1 MEQSTNQGTTANQA
15 ALLSRIALRTSQI
28 PWQFWALVLIIVS
41 GSVGFTA
48 TSMLLRLPKSPQC
61 VRIFWPIASASKR
74 IYCAQVEAEQ
84 ETVDSFLKA
93 IDLVEALPQDH
104 PLRNEI
110 NRNVEDWALAIL
122 DIAEKEFQGGK
133 LEEAIATAR
142 RLPENLQVYGLIE
155 EKIEEWRSIWGEGE
169 EIFAK
174 VEEELRKSNWN
185 LAFREAVSLLT
196 VSNKYWATTRYDDTV
211 KKIQLAQ
218 EESSRLDDAY
228 RVLRRGGIDNW
239 LQAIADAE
247 EISPES
253 YAYQEAQNLIADAKE
268 KIVDSIDDLI
278 DARRWSSLS
287 DVVNQLP
294 DSLALSD
301 EIADWRTMASAGL
314 DAQTGTVENLEIAIL
329 GLEEIDEDRPLY
341 QEAQDLISRFKLE
354 IQDVTNLEEARN
366 LAAGGSVDDLNAA
379 IATAEMV
386 PSSNPRYQEARQEIT
401 QWTTT
406 IQLREDQPILDK
418 ARSLARGGNISALRQ
433 AITQAQSIGSG
444 RTLHNEAQKEVRKWR
459 VSIQRQEDQPILNQA
474 IALGAAKD
482 YEAAIGAARKIS
494 SGRVLYQEAQ
504 NNINKWQREIRA
516 KKNLEEA
523 FLIAQPQTPQS
534 LVSAIGVVRKIPSS
548 TDVSY
553 KAKQALDRW
562 SFQLLSMA
570 QRMANRSLLSE
581 AVNLAKMIPSDSAA
595 YGSAQNQINA
605 WNKLL
610 RPVQPEIP
618 PSLVPENQFVVP
630 ILDTEDSDNTP

>member
-1 MEQSTNQGTTANQA
+1 MEQSTNQGTTANHT
-15 ALLSRIALRTSQI
+15 ALLGRIALRTSQI
-28 PWQFWALVLIIVS
+28 PWQFWAIALIIVS
-41 GSVGFTA
+41 GTVGFAA

-84 ETVDSFLKA
+84 GTVDSFLRA
-93 IDLVEALPQDH
+93 INLVEALPSDH

-110 NRNVEDWALAIL
+110 NRNVEEWAVAIL
-122 DIAEKEFQGGK
+122 DIAENEFQRGK
-133 LEEAIATAR
+133 LEGAIETAR
-142 RLPENLQVYGLIE
+142 RVPENVLVYGLIE
-155 EKIEEWRSIWGEGE
+155 ERIEKWRSIWGEGE

-185 LAFREAVSLLT
+185 FAFREAVNLLS

-211 KKIQLAQ
+211 NKIQLAQ
-218 EESSRLDDAY
+218 EESRRLDDAY

-239 LQAIADAE
+239 LKAIADAE
-247 EISPES
+247 EISSES

-268 KIVDSIDDLI
+268 KISDHIDGLI

-294 DSLALSD
+294 DSLALSE

-354 IQDVTNLEEARN
+354 VQDVTNLQEARN
-366 LAAGGSVDDLNAA
+366 LASGGSIDALNAA

-386 PSSNPRYQEARQEIT
+386 PSRNPRYHEARQEIT

-406 IQLREDQPILDK
+406 IQLREDQPILDQ
-418 ARSLARGGNISALRQ
+418 ARSSAAGGSLSDLRQ
-433 AITQAQSIGSG
+433 AIAQAQSIGSG
-444 RTLHNEAQKEVRKWR
+444 RTLHNEAQKEIRKWR

-474 IALGAAKD
+474 IEDHPNLTHFVKSKDHRSKTTLVATSDKAEEIIKQFAQKGLILGSGYGKHAK
-482 YEAAIGAARKIS
+482 
-494 SGRVLYQEAQ
+494 
-504 NNINKWQREIRA
+504 NHIR
-516 KKNLEEA
+516 
-523 FLIAQPQTPQS
+523 IANFPTHS
-534 LVSAIGVVRKIPSS
+534 KESIEMVCDLMEK
-548 TDVSY
+548 
-553 KAKQALDRW
+553 
-562 SFQLLSMA
+562 
-570 QRMANRSLLSE
+570 
-581 AVNLAKMIPSDSAA
+581 
-595 YGSAQNQINA
+595 
-605 WNKLL
+605 
-610 RPVQPEIP
+610 
-618 PSLVPENQFVVP
+618 
-630 ILDTEDSDNTP
+630 